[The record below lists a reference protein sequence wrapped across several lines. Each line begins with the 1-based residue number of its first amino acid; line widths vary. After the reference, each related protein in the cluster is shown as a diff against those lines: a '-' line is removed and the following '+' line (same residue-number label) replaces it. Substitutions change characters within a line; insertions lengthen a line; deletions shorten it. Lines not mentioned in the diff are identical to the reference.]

1 MNDKTTTHDA
11 LAARQY
17 CIAFLVL
24 AAPSFLNDLAY
35 IATNGTY
42 GVYLVDYG
50 SRFLVLGLCFL
61 WPVSRAIAMER
72 LEPGLGTELALLCAA
87 AIPVLGRLSHYLLE
101 RPFVELTGFGGLFSF
116 PAIGDP
122 ALYWLDLSVGLF
134 AVALS
139 EELIFRKFAL
149 RWLEAAGRTPLQI
162 IVISAVVFALI
173 HWGSGPGRLLYAFVA
188 GIFYMTAYYHLRR
201 LWPTVLAHWI
211 ENFLS
216 FGPLNL

>member
-1 MNDKTTTHDA
+1 MSDKTAPHDA

-24 AAPSFLNDLAY
+24 AAPSFLNDFAY
-35 IATNGTY
+35 MATNGTY

-50 SRFLVLGLCFL
+50 SRILVLGLCFL
-61 WPVSRAIAMER
+61 WPLSRAIAMER
-72 LEPGLGTELALLCAA
+72 LEPGWGTGLALLCVAV
-87 AIPVLGRLSHYLLE
+87 IPALGRLSNYLLE
-101 RPFVELTGFGGLFSF
+101 RPFVDLTGIGGLFSF

-149 RWLEAAGRTPLQI
+149 RWLESVGRTPLQI
-162 IVISAVVFALI
+162 VVISAFVFALI
-173 HWGSGPGRLLYAFVA
+173 HWGSGPGRVLYTFVA
-188 GIFYMTAYYHLRR
+188 GMFYMTAYFHLRR
-201 LWPTVLAHWI
+201 LWPMVFAHWI
-211 ENFLS
+211 ENFLT
-216 FGPLNL
+216 FGPANL